1 MITPAPA
8 FTLLNGLNGTHSP
21 TTGLPNTYCQAIFS
35 TLLPSRRCVSMT
47 NCCVDSDGDARVPL
61 RRAREV
67 VYTTFGVDAVN
78 GRVAAGLPLPQ
89 ASPAGT
95 LSDHP
100 RIRGGFLNAFPD
112 HSRPRWLIL
121 A

>member
-1 MITPAPA
+1 MPR
-8 FTLLNGLNGTHSP
+8 
-21 TTGLPNTYCQAIFS
+21 QAIFS
-35 TLLPSRRCVSMT
+35 TLLPSCRCASMT
-47 NCCVDSDGDARVPL
+47 NCCVDSDGDAHVRL

-67 VYTTFGVDAVN
+67 VYTAFGVDPVD
-78 GRVAAGLPLPQ
+78 GQVAAGLPLPQ

-95 LSDHP
+95 LCDHP
-100 RIRGGFLNAFPD
+100 RIRGGFVNAFPD